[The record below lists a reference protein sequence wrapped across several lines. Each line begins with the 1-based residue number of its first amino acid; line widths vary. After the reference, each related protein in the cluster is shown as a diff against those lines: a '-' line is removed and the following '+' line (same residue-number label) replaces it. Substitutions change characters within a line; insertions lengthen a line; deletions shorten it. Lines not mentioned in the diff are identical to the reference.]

1 MYNGKTKAIEF
12 KKEELMA
19 KQNWNSTLNYIYNDV
34 HHPYLQEVVG
44 GLAQQMIALED
55 IRMEGIHMCSQTKWM
70 DRGD

>member
-1 MYNGKTKAIEF
+1 
-12 KKEELMA
+12 MA
-19 KQNWNSTLNYIYNDV
+19 KQKWNSTLNYIYNDV